1 MDTSLSEIKKELQFK
16 TKAELLDYCIR
27 LLKFKK
33 ENKELMAFLLFALDE
48 QAFIENVKKDTNSL
62 FEEINFSNV
71 HFIKKSTRKIL
82 RMINKNI
89 RFSLSRQV
97 EAELLIHFCNCFV
110 IYSIP
115 TNKSRQLLNIYETQ
129 NKKYNQALS
138 TLHEDIQYDLNR
150 QIIETNNGSGEQS
163 NN

>member
-1 MDTSLSEIKKELQFK
+1 MNTSLSEIKKELQFK
-16 TKAELLDYCIR
+16 TKTELLDYCIR

-48 QAFIENVKKDTNSL
+48 QAFIENIKKNTNSL

-97 EAELLIHFCNCFV
+97 EAELLIHFCNCFA

-129 NKKYNQALS
+129 IKKYNQALS

-150 QIIETNNGSGEQS
+150 QILTIT
-163 NN
+163 